1 VRAAPTFNQ
10 LTLRTEIPSVKMCV
24 GRAPR
29 DWQNAARRAKF
40 AERSARRPLLV
51 SPNRKIFA
59 VPLHAVERRCD
70 KKSAAKATKVAKDRG
85 RDRTTE
91 IRSLLAADDTTHGH
105 N

>member
-29 DWQNAARRAKF
+29 DWQNAAIGAKF

-59 VPLHAVERRCD
+59 VPKHAVARSCD
-70 KKSAAKATKVAKDRG
+70 KKSAAKAAKDRV
-85 RDRTTE
+85 RERATE
-91 IRSLLAADDTTHGH
+91 LRALRAAVDTTHWH